1 MQQSKP
7 YVNRS
12 QHAVA
17 NRNGIKVILK
27 ILFKTIANEKYR
39 DINYGRLVNRISE
52 YNIGDCFIDLLY
64 LCGFQKN
71 NAHLQLGTEHIQKA
85 KFVHDQL
92 SQFLNK
98 PSIDSFITIQ
108 EATKR
113 IKHILS
119 HNDSVRNTFNELVL
133 AGITE
138 EEAIESI
145 YTVIK
150 GICVIDTA
158 TTSGLL
164 FGDYSVIRRA
174 LMEKM
179 KNPIS
184 MYPLVGA
191 DIGLFGA
198 KAMEPELQVMV
209 RQLISHELHKYY
221 PAKYEDELSNSLPQY
236 IDKLFHHICSKKKV
250 IRLNWERMNIELA
263 TDLLTF
269 GYQGY
274 LFLKPLLFLPG
285 AQMVNLDVVCGLFPN
300 LRLIVLQALS
310 SVSRQCLDHILD
322 FVRRRNRSGICT
334 LEYIILIFSNA
345 IDNPNKEYAEV
356 KKLESLFFNNGWR
369 ITMKFVQQDYT
380 HKVSIIW

>member
-145 YTVIK
+145 YTASHY
-150 GICVIDTA
+150 TA
-158 TTSGLL
+158 FHNGCPVCC
-164 FGDYSVIRRA
+164 D
-174 LMEKM
+174 
-179 KNPIS
+179 
-184 MYPLVGA
+184 LVG
-191 DIGLFGA
+191 F
-198 KAMEPELQVMV
+198 
-209 RQLISHELHKYY
+209 
-221 PAKYEDELSNSLPQY
+221 
-236 IDKLFHHICSKKKV
+236 
-250 IRLNWERMNIELA
+250 
-263 TDLLTF
+263 
-269 GYQGY
+269 
-274 LFLKPLLFLPG
+274 
-285 AQMVNLDVVCGLFPN
+285 DVVCDP
-300 LRLIVLQALS
+300 
-310 SVSRQCLDHILD
+310 
-322 FVRRRNRSGICT
+322 RS
-334 LEYIILIFSNA
+334 
-345 IDNPNKEYAEV
+345 
-356 KKLESLFFNNGWR
+356 
-369 ITMKFVQQDYT
+369 ITR
-380 HKVSIIW
+380 

>member
-52 YNIGDCFIDLLY
+52 YNI
-64 LCGFQKN
+64 
-71 NAHLQLGTEHIQKA
+71 GTEHIQKA

-145 YTVIK
+145 YTASHY
-150 GICVIDTA
+150 TA
-158 TTSGLL
+158 FHNGCPVCC
-164 FGDYSVIRRA
+164 D
-174 LMEKM
+174 
-179 KNPIS
+179 
-184 MYPLVGA
+184 LVG
-191 DIGLFGA
+191 F
-198 KAMEPELQVMV
+198 
-209 RQLISHELHKYY
+209 
-221 PAKYEDELSNSLPQY
+221 
-236 IDKLFHHICSKKKV
+236 
-250 IRLNWERMNIELA
+250 
-263 TDLLTF
+263 
-269 GYQGY
+269 
-274 LFLKPLLFLPG
+274 
-285 AQMVNLDVVCGLFPN
+285 DVVCDP
-300 LRLIVLQALS
+300 
-310 SVSRQCLDHILD
+310 
-322 FVRRRNRSGICT
+322 RS
-334 LEYIILIFSNA
+334 
-345 IDNPNKEYAEV
+345 
-356 KKLESLFFNNGWR
+356 
-369 ITMKFVQQDYT
+369 ITR
-380 HKVSIIW
+380 